1 MQLEMT
7 FDDPK
12 TYRKPFTIKV
22 PVSFV
27 PDDDLIENVCLENE
41 KDRRRL
47 VGTISDE
54 RKTEKKIPVSVLGQ
68 YEGTYDVGPLGNWK
82 VAIVG
87 DNLTVDLG
95 TGGGKQDIFA

>member
-22 PVSFV
+22 PVNFV

-41 KDRRRL
+41 KDRARL
-47 VGTISDE
+47 IGRIADE
-54 RKTEKKIPVSVLGQ
+54 RKTEPKIPASALSQ
-68 YEGTYDVGPLGNWK
+68 YSGSNDVGPL
-82 VAIVG
+82 VTR
-87 DNLTVDLG
+87 TVTCARNEMATEFENGG
-95 TGGGKQDIFA
+95 TSET